1 MTKESNVLVDDE
13 TLIAKR
19 KDLKSCCSCCFGLQL
34 TLLQVLV
41 GASHLEVG
49 VLSPDLLLVPSTVD
63 SLVLPS
69 QGLAGQR
76 LPGVFLLDQLGG
88 PDGLQLLPGG
98 LLDHGA
104 LLVAS
109 LSPSHRSRSLHGLQV
124 PGLGAVGGRLTR
136 RGVPWQGR

>member
-1 MTKESNVLVDDE
+1 
-13 TLIAKR
+13 
-19 KDLKSCCSCCFGLQL
+19 
-34 TLLQVLV
+34 LLQVLV

-49 VLSPDLLLVPSTVD
+49 VLSPDLLLVAGTVH

-88 PDGLQLLPGG
+88 PHRLQLLPGG
-98 LLDHGA
+98 LLHHGA

-109 LSPSHRSRSLHGLQV
+109 LPPGHRSRSLHSL
-124 PGLGAVGGRLTR
+124 
-136 RGVPWQGR
+136 